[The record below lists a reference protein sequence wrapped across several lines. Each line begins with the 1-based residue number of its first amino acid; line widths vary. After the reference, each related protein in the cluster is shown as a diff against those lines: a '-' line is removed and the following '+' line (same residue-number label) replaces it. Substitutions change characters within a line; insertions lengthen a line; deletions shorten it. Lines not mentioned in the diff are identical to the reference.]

1 MSIRTEIALT
11 LHVMHPDTVPDIHKR
26 LAELARD
33 YVAHPNVDTVN
44 LTVDVYPR
52 TEEA

>member
-1 MSIRTEIALT
+1 MSTRTELVLT
-11 LHVMHPDTVPDIHKR
+11 LQVLHPDSVRAIHKR
-26 LAELARD
+26 LAELAND
-33 YVAHPNVDTVN
+33 YTAHPNVDTVN